1 MNRFTSLLSLCCL
14 LLLSACK
21 SENFADEKSLF
32 IGTWNWFE
40 TRSQGGW
47 APPFPI
53 DSANG
58 DHQFSLDIN
67 RRSKIKFI
75 DNDEVQ
81 EVKPITV
88 ISFREEDLS
97 PGGDDWYWFTIAF
110 DEALLDTA
118 NGFISQDSLI
128 ITPSWPPEWQN
139 DAIFSYLNY
148 YVRE

>member
-1 MNRFTSLLSLCCL
+1 MNRSTSLLSLLCL
-14 LLLSACK
+14 LLLTACK
-21 SENFADEKSLF
+21 SENFADEKSIF
-32 IGTWNWFE
+32 IGTWNWVE
-40 TRSQGGW
+40 TKSQGGW
-47 APPFPI
+47 APFQQI
-53 DSANG
+53 EQAEG
-58 DHQFSLDIN
+58 DRQFSLDIN
-67 RRSKIKFI
+67 KRSKIKFI
-75 DNDEVQ
+75 ENYEVQ

-88 ISFREEDLS
+88 LSFREEDIS
-97 PGGDDWYWFTIAF
+97 QGGDDWFWFTVAF